1 MKIKVKQIWD
11 IELPKDATLG
21 QLKKMAD
28 AIQKD
33 GDSCVLTFN
42 GEHYI
47 ARRVAE

>member
-1 MKIKVKQIWD
+1 MRIKVKQVWD

-21 QLKKMAD
+21 QLKSMAE
-28 AIQKD
+28 AIQKE
-33 GDSCVLTFN
+33 GDECYLTFN